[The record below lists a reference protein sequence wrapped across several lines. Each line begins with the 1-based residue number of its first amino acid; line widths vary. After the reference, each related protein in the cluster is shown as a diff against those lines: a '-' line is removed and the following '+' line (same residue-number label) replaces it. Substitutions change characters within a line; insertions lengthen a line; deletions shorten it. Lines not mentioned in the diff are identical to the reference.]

1 MSMTREQPGGGTP
14 AGRAAKVTAP
24 APGPIRPQIP
34 GPDAAPQTL
43 DAGNGG
49 KPDRDASP
57 VAGTDAAPL
66 VVVVVGDSRAR
77 TRALRKL
84 VSASGFLVAAEACT
98 AVEAE
103 AAVLK
108 TEPGVV
114 LIDLDPD
121 SGGIEAIE
129 RIMGSRPTPV
139 VVCGDLA
146 DHSQAALA
154 AGAVDVVGVLDALPT
169 SPQYVEGVR
178 RHLRVA
184 SRVRVITHPRN
195 RLRARGLAAPAAEP
209 GAGRPELRP
218 AAPNAR
224 PAPARQ
230 HATPAVRLVVIGA
243 STGGPPALAT
253 LLADLPADLPV
264 PVLVVQHMAHG
275 FVEGLATWLD
285 ELSPLPVVL
294 AEHGRRLRPGF
305 VHVAPAGLNT
315 VLRPGLRIE
324 LRAPRPGQFHVPGVD
339 AAFASAAATCGSR
352 AVGVLLTGM
361 GRDGAEGLRALRDA
375 GATTIGQ
382 DEPTSVVWGMP
393 AAAAALGA
401 VQAELPLTEI
411 APAVVAAVY
420 GQHEAV
426 S

>member
-1 MSMTREQPGGGTP
+1 MSMTREQPGGGVP
-14 AGRAAKVTAP
+14 AGSGAKVSAP
-24 APGPIRPQIP
+24 L
-34 GPDAAPQTL
+34 PDA
-43 DAGNGG
+43 AGNGG
-49 KPDRDASP
+49 APTRDTTATGSD
-57 VAGTDAAPL
+57 TAAPL
-66 VVVVVGDSRAR
+66 VVVVVGDSPSR

-84 VSASGFLVAAEACT
+84 VSASGYLVAAEACS
-98 AVEAE
+98 AAEAE
-103 AAVLK
+103 AAVLAA
-108 TEPGVV
+108 EPGVV

-146 DHSQAALA
+146 EHSQAALA
-154 AGAVDVVGVLDALPT
+154 AGAVDVVGALDALPS

-195 RLRARGLAAPAAEP
+195 RLRARGLAAPV
-209 GAGRPELRP
+209 AG
-218 AAPNAR
+218 PNAGQRGVAVDGAR
-224 PAPARQ
+224 PTPARQ
-230 HATPAVRLVVIGA
+230 HATPVVRLVVIGA

-315 VLRPGLRIE
+315 ILRPGLRIE
-324 LRAPRPGQFHVPGVD
+324 LRTPPTGQFHVPGVD

-361 GRDGAEGLRALRDA
+361 GRDGAEGLRTLRDA
-375 GATTIGQ
+375 GAATIGQ

-393 AAAAALGA
+393 AAAVALGA

-411 APAVVAAVY
+411 APAVIAAVY

>member
-1 MSMTREQPGGGTP
+1 MSMTREQPGGRAP
-14 AGRAAKVTAP
+14 AGIISATA
-24 APGPIRPQIP
+24 
-34 GPDAAPQTL
+34 PDAA
-43 DAGNGG
+43 
-49 KPDRDASP
+49 DAS
-57 VAGTDAAPL
+57 AGRDGGPATGSEITRPL

-84 VSASGFLVAAEACT
+84 VSASGYVVAAEACS
-98 AVEAE
+98 AAEAE
-103 AAVLK
+103 AAVLAA
-108 TEPGVV
+108 EPGVV
-114 LIDLDPD
+114 LIDLDPA

-139 VVCGDLA
+139 VVCGGLA
-146 DHSQAALA
+146 EHSQAALA
-154 AGAVDVVGVLDALPT
+154 AGAVDVVGALDALPS

-195 RLRARGLAAPAAEP
+195 RLRARGLAAPAVE
-209 GAGRPELRP
+209 GSTGRADARTS
-218 AAPNAR
+218 AAR
-224 PAPARQ
+224 PTPARPL
-230 HATPAVRLVVIGA
+230 PAPVVRLVVIGA

-315 VLRPGLRIE
+315 LLRPGLRIE
-324 LRAPRPGQFHVPGVD
+324 LRTPPAGQFHVPGVD
-339 AAFASAAATCGSR
+339 AAFTSAAATCGER

-393 AAAAALGA
+393 AAAVALGA

-420 GQHEAV
+420 GEQEAV